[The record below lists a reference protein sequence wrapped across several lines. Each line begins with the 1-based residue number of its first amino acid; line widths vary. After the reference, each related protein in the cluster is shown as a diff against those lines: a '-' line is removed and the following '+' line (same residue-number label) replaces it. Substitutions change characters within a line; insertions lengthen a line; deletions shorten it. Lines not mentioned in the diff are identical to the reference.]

1 MNGSHSWK
9 FIWWGT
15 AGCASRATQ
24 VFLVSSGCEDLRN
37 YSENCHINNE
47 CSHTHNQGIPKGME
61 DYPII
66 CNLRNPYS
74 LSVSSWLDETI
85 GEGHTSKGMS
95 FSDWVLNSLTGE
107 HRISQDYPH
116 YFINQWEDIGRRPN
130 YFIRVEC
137 MEEDIKKIPFI
148 PKSERYED
156 SFNSMIRVNS
166 FKNENPNDEYRG
178 EFQNF
183 QKYYTKEL
191 ADRIYETH
199 IEYFEIGGYDKDSWK
214 L

>member
-1 MNGSHSWK
+1 MNGSDSWK

-24 VFLVSSGCEDLRN
+24 SCLFSSGCEDLRN
-37 YSENCHINNE
+37 YNENCHVNDE
-47 CSHTHNQGIPKGME
+47 CSHTHMQGIPKGME
-61 DYPII
+61 EYPII

-85 GEGHTSKGMS
+85 DTNHNSYGMS
-95 FSDWVLNSLTGE
+95 FSDWVLNSLTTE
-107 HRISQDYPH
+107 DRMSQDYPH
-116 YFINQWEDIGRRPN
+116 YFISEWDGIGRRPD
-130 YFIRVEC
+130 YYIRMEH
-137 MEEDIKKIPFI
+137 MEEDIKKIPQI
-148 PKSERYED
+148 LKSERYED
-156 SFNSMIRVNS
+156 SLNSVIRVNTY
-166 FKNENPNDEYRG
+166 KNQNPNDEYRG

-199 IEYFEIGGYDKDSWK
+199 VEYFELGEYDKDSWK